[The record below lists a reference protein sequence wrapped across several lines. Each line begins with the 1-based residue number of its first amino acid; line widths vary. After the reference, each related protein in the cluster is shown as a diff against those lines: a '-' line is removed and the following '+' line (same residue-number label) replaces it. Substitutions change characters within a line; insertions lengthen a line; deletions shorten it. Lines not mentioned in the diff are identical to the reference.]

1 MSPREI
7 APWYAFSSSIVR
19 RKASTESISTWTSAS
34 PCGEES
40 DLLRRGGGRRRS
52 LRANAGLEW
61 ESRHLVQLGV
71 DLDLLLQRKV
81 VDGDKAV
88 WARSELPARR
98 RDDARQRRRR
108 FLLAADE
115 VAHEGKGKYTAIE
128 LTCSHS
134 DENARKS
141 RQQRISA
148 DSFFNLKHSYHRLCH
163 PRREPW
169 PPLSVCP

>member
-115 VAHEGKGKYTAIE
+115 VAHEGKGLK
-128 LTCSHS
+128 CSHS
-134 DENARKS
+134 DENARNICKQMRVS
-141 RQQRISA
+141 
-148 DSFFNLKHSYHRLCH
+148 
-163 PRREPW
+163 REP
-169 PPLSVCP
+169 V